1 VRLVMID
8 VSKLL
13 KLLVVNYLGGRTTEK
28 ETAELSNHIGIG
40 TCT

>member
-1 VRLVMID
+1 MIKG
-8 VSKLL
+8 VS

-28 ETAELSNHIGIG
+28 ETTELSNHIGIG